1 MPWDNP
7 WDKKLD
13 LSSAKSIWSG
23 LTTSSTLHPGSDTAK
38 QLFSRDPEVL
48 QGLRDLLDAEV
59 RAAFGRLGGSLE
71 NPTYIPVPNQSG
83 AATVTI
89 ESANSARKFSENK
102 NIDEE
107 TSY

>member
-13 LSSAKSIWSG
+13 LSSARSIWSG
-23 LTTSSTLHPGSDTAK
+23 LTTSTTLHPGPDTAK

-48 QGLRDLLDAEV
+48 QGLRELLDAEV

-71 NPTYIPVPNQSG
+71 NPSYIPVSNQSG

-89 ESANSARKFSENK
+89 ESASSVRKFGENK